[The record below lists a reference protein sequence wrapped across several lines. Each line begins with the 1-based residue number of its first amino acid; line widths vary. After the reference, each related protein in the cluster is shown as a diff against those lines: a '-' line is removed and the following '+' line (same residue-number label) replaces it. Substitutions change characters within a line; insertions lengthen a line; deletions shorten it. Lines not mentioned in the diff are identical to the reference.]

1 MSGRIRVMALTAI
14 GTGLVVIACS
24 KSKKQ
29 ESTASTA
36 ETASAAP
43 AAASAPAVAKVD
55 PATAAKT
62 YFTQK
67 CVVCH
72 GANGKGDGPGAANLN
87 PKPQNYTDAKWQ
99 DKVKDDELKKAIV
112 QGGAAVGRS
121 PIMPAH
127 PDLKKKPEVV
137 DALVKLIRSFKG
149 K

>member
-1 MSGRIRVMALTAI
+1 MSGRIRVMALAAI
-14 GTGLVVIACS
+14 AAGLVTVACS
-24 KSKKQ
+24 KSEKQ
-29 ESTASTA
+29 QSTAT
-36 ETASAAP
+36 TASATPPAATTAAPKADP
-43 AAASAPAVAKVD
+43 AAAAK
-55 PATAAKT
+55 K
-62 YFTQK
+62 YFTQN

-72 GANGKGDGPGAANLN
+72 GADGKGDGPGAANLT
-87 PKPQNYTDAKWQ
+87 PKPQNYTDPKWQ

-112 QGGAAVGRS
+112 QGGASVGRS

>member
-1 MSGRIRVMALTAI
+1 MSGTIRVLAMAAI
-14 GTGLVVIACS
+14 GAGLVAVACN
-24 KSKKQ
+24 KSKPQ
-29 ESTASTA
+29 TDDTAS
-36 ETASAAP
+36 TASAAP
-43 AAASAPAVAKVD
+43 PAETATAVAAN
-55 PATAAKT
+55 PAAEAKK
-62 YFTQK
+62 YFTQN

-87 PKPQNYTDAKWQ
+87 PKPQNYTDPKWQ
-99 DKVKDDELKKAIV
+99 DKVKDDELKKAII

-137 DALVKLIRSFKG
+137 DELVKVIRSFKG